1 MQPTPGSSD
10 CQIHFC
16 CPLPD
21 ITVGQTITT
30 DPGTDAQ
37 VRVTPTPCG
46 AQLDFSI
53 PRGETGTAG
62 PSGPDI
68 YASFVTLMV
77 PLPDGSPIP
86 FATGTADATGHIV
99 QTSGT
104 QITLLPGTYLVT
116 YHISAILLTAGY
128 LQITPAY
135 QGRGFLE
142 YGVYSR
148 TAENNAS
155 VSGSA
160 SFILTAPEETVLTLN
175 SNSNAVA
182 REGAMTMVILKLHS
196 SAEN

>member
-37 VRVTPTPCG
+37 VRVTPTP
-46 AQLDFSI
+46 
-53 PRGETGTAG
+53 AG
-62 PSGPDI
+62 PEGPAGPDI